1 MHKFLDRACKLYYE
15 GQPIL
20 KDHEFD
26 SLSKKHNYKRVGH
39 TITDGIPHHFPM
51 RSLQKVFDL
60 EDAPEWY
67 SNAYEGTEIEV
78 VCSPKLDGAAVSLLY
93 INGRLEQ
100 ALTRGDGKVG
110 KDITDKMELIV
121 PNKLNFNAPGIIQ
134 LTGEVVA
141 PKEIPNARNY
151 AAGALNLKSMAEFS
165 CRRIQFV
172 LYGAE
177 PARKECWTEEMDSY
191 ADTGFVTVLEAVDT
205 TYPTDGIVYRLNNF
219 SRHHLQGFTSQH
231 PRGSFALK
239 SDKTESAISTLR
251 KVVWQVGK
259 SGRISPVAILDPV
272 KIGDAE
278 ISRATLHNISIID
291 ELGLEIG
298 CQVEVIR
305 SGEIIPRIVRRVEP
319 CTKPYTESERM
330 QDNLEPIMR

>member
-1 MHKFLDRACKLYYE
+1 MHKFLDRASKLYYE
-15 GQPIL
+15 GTPII

-26 SLSKKHNYKRVGH
+26 TLARKHDYTKVGH
-39 TITDGIPHHFPM
+39 TVTDGIPHHFPM

-60 EDAPEWY
+60 DDAPDWY
-67 SNAYEGTEIEV
+67 KQPNEV

-93 INGRLEQ
+93 INGELVQ

-110 KDITDKMELIV
+110 KDITDKMRVVV
-121 PNKLNFNAPGIIQ
+121 PNKFLFASSGIVQ

-141 PKEIPNARNY
+141 PKEVPNSRNY
-151 AAGALNLKSMAEFS
+151 ASGALNLKSLDEFA

-191 ADTGFVTVLEAVDT
+191 ADTGFVTVLESVEN
-205 TYPTDGIVYRLNNF
+205 TYPTDGVVYRLNTF
-219 SRHHLQGFTSQH
+219 AKHHMQGFTSQH

-239 SDKTESAISTLR
+239 SDQTASGITRLN

-259 SGRISPVAILDPV
+259 SGRVSPVAILEPV
-272 KIGDAE
+272 QIGDA
-278 ISRATLHNISIID
+278 IVSRATLHNISIID
-291 ELGLEIG
+291 ELDLEIG
-298 CQVEVIR
+298 CEVEVIR
-305 SGEIIPRIVRRVEP
+305 SGEIIPRIVRRVDYEDEREP
-319 CTKPYTESERM
+319 SEYDEW
-330 QDNLEPIMR
+330 QDFDSEC